1 MQEDAQK
8 VYSAYDIYIVNRR
21 EVFLFFKQKTA
32 YEVRISGWS
41 SDVCSSDLNALTAR
55 RPELINRV
63 GNRWVAIA
71 HAQYHPHIQVLLLK
85 VFLYTLRLQ
94 PTPHQQGRAL
104 LKPYFPI
111 AWSKGCRAAGQNENS
126 QNDLPQPLG
135 NFDDT
140 RIGQELAQIPA
151 YGADRKSTR

>member
-85 VFLYTLRLQ
+85 
-94 PTPHQQGRAL
+94 
-104 LKPYFPI
+104 
-111 AWSKGCRAAGQNENS
+111 
-126 QNDLPQPLG
+126 
-135 NFDDT
+135 
-140 RIGQELAQIPA
+140 
-151 YGADRKSTR
+151 DRKSVVKGKSVSVRVDLGGRRINKKKKSIAKQKNRLKTPHKIQESKDKRKTQHNMTTANKETT